1 MARVL
6 IVYYSKTGHTEK
18 MAEAVEEAVKQEGVE
33 VVRKKVEDTQVDEL
47 LNYDGIIIG
56 SPTYYGIMAWPIK
69 KLIDESVKFHGKLA
83 GKVGAAFSS
92 SANIGGGNETV
103 ILSILEA
110 LLIHGMIVQ
119 GEPKGDHYGPVAINE
134 PDERAI
140 KGCRKL
146 GQTVANLTKRLEA
159 AR

>member
-1 MARVL
+1 MAKVL

-18 MAEAVEEAVKQEGVE
+18 MADAIEEAIRQAGVE
-33 VVRKKVEDTQVDEL
+33 VVKKKVEEVQAEEL
-47 LNYDGIIIG
+47 LKYDGIIIG
-56 SPTYYGIMAWPIK
+56 TPTYYGTLAWQIK
-69 KLIDESVKFHGKLA
+69 KLIDDSVKFHGKLS

-92 SANIGGGNETV
+92 AANIGGGNETA

-119 GEPKGDHYGPVAINE
+119 GEPIGDHYGPVGINN
-134 PDERAI
+134 PDERAL

-146 GQTVANLTKRLEA
+146 GHNVANLVKKLEVS
-159 AR
+159 R